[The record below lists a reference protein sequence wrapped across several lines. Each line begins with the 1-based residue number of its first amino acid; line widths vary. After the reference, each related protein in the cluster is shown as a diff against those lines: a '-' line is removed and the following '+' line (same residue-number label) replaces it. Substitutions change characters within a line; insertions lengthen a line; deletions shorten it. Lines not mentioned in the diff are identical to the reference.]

1 MAELIIPESFE
12 KKKENTEASNVDT
25 DKLNTTLSDYFE
37 TDVTYY
43 IEFELLSEF
52 AKKIGYKFVEI
63 RLTPRENKSGGERTT
78 DILVT
83 IDNHRIDMA
92 YITAV
97 FEFGL
102 VSIANIVAELR
113 NCSDNEEKLYNLH
126 QCGETTAL
134 IIARLY
140 YKYMGL
146 NTTDVEKLYKQDEL
160 PRTVK
165 HFELGD
171 VKLD

>member
-1 MAELIIPESFE
+1 MAELIIPESF
-12 KKKENTEASNVDT
+12 KSKKENVNASNVNLDRV
-25 DKLNTTLSDYFE
+25 DDTLSDYFE

-43 IEFELLSEF
+43 IEFELLSEY
-52 AKKIGYKFVEI
+52 AKKFGYKFVEI
-63 RLTPRENKSGGERTT
+63 RLTPRENKSGGERST

-83 IDNHRIDMA
+83 IDNHRFDKA

-97 FEFGL
+97 FEFGF
-102 VSIANIVAELR
+102 VTIANIVAELR
-113 NCSDNEEKLYNLH
+113 LCFDDDEKLYNLH
-126 QCGETTAL
+126 LCGETTAL

-146 NTTDVEKLYKQDEL
+146 NTDSIESLYEQEEL

-165 HFELGD
+165 HFELGNA
-171 VKLD
+171 KLE